1 MIEYLLSSTE
11 ESRFREVKT
20 RLPYLISLQFSGE
33 TESSMFRALFLSQLV
48 QAHCHFW
55 HTVFLGKDF
64 ITATWMNTHYTLRM
78 CSLNTWVFLSLN
90 DGLTNKFST
99 LEFDLFSLMYW
110 VSSLTLP
117 IFVFWTSNLGWKKAS
132 ISLLKNVWSEENCLW
147 FPLKYNIPS
156 IHWTSKGTT
165 MISLPLYL

>member
-1 MIEYLLSSTE
+1 MNLWMIEYLLSSTE

-99 LEFDLFSLMYW
+99 LEIWPFQPNVLSFITDSAYFCLLNFEFRLKKSIDFPLEKCMKWRELSL
-110 VSSLTLP
+110 VSSE
-117 IFVFWTSNLGWKKAS
+117 I
-132 ISLLKNVWSEENCLW
+132 
-147 FPLKYNIPS
+147 
-156 IHWTSKGTT
+156 
-165 MISLPLYL
+165 